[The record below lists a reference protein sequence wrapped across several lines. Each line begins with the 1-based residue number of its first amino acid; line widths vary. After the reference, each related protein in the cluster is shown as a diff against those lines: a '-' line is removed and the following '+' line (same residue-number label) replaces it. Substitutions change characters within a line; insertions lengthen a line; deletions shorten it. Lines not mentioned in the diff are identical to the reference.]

1 MEYDALKLLLAEKYA
16 NDRNAYTNAKNDW
29 ISKKLLEAAN

>member
-16 NDRNAYTNAKNDW
+16 NDRNAYTNAKKRLDFEE
-29 ISKKLLEAAN
+29 IA